1 MALPCNSA
9 MIAEIVRGRHVESC
23 HLGHAVVVD
32 SNGRVLFAAG
42 NHERPTFP
50 RSALKPLQALAGIMS
65 GTDHQFR
72 FTDAELAVICGSHRG
87 EPRHR
92 AAVRS
97 ILEKIGATEEH
108 LHCGPPA
115 VADIAPR
122 DDLIRAGQAPTAIY
136 NNCSGKHAGMLALAK
151 VLDASMEGYWNIDH
165 PVQQKIQ
172 RICCEMCGVDG
183 ASRLEWAV
191 DGCAVPTYL
200 LTLRQLAQGFARL
213 CAPQHLQQ
221 AYAGAC
227 GRVLAAM
234 ITEPDMVGG
243 IDARDSILMRG
254 LPGMVVAKGGAEG
267 VQAMGIVPRGIGVA
281 IKVEDGADRPLWP
294 ICVSILRRLGALP
307 ESLPAELLKAR
318 QAEIKNTRGDRVG
331 FVRACI

>member
-1 MALPCNSA
+1 MDRLCSAQYSWGTKARERLRGEEQGFEVRALSHSHYCRSSFAALVRTFGPLRFQPANCGLEWTPGGRPTIFQPACSFWHNKGYQAPLSRGGYPSRNSENRYCSSCNSA

-115 VADIAPR
+115 VVDIAPR

-183 ASRLEWAV
+183 ASRLEWAI

-200 LTLRQLAQGFARL
+200 RTLHQLAQVCALVRSAAPPTSL
-213 CAPQHLQQ
+213 CGCLWS
-221 AYAGAC
+221 
-227 GRVLAAM
+227 R
-234 ITEPDMVGG
+234 TS
-243 IDARDSILMRG
+243 RD
-254 LPGMVVAKGGAEG
+254 
-267 VQAMGIVPRGIGVA
+267 
-281 IKVEDGADRPLWP
+281 DY
-294 ICVSILRRLGALP
+294 
-307 ESLPAELLKAR
+307 
-318 QAEIKNTRGDRVG
+318 
-331 FVRACI
+331 